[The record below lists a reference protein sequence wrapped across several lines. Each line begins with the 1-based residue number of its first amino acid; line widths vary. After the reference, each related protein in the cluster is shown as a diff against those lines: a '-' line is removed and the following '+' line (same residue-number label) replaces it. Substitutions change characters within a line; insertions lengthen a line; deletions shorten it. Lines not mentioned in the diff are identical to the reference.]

1 VINCELRASS
11 IFELCITTVGHTS
24 PIFAS
29 EDAGAFA
36 DELKDLGLP
45 RKRLR
50 RGAGSR
56 PASETTPSINMEDGD
71 MNGRSHAQYLQ
82 HLLQNGAGSD
92 TISRATSP
100 GLGFG
105 SNGTDLEKEKRYRPR
120 TFPYFKLLP
129 YNVEEEG
136 ERNAALE
143 EILKQLYIAIKA
155 EDISPGA
162 VHWTRELKGWLNLKF
177 EITRTLRVKL
187 AKMYYMLALAPGID
201 YAASER
207 FESMFRYLI
216 KQVTLCYCLLTKLT
230 SSLQEEALP
239 ETWTGP
245 CAGLE
250 TIMEGTQEYCPPLR
264 DSGESR
270 RSKTKP
276 QTHLKPLLLRIFIL

>member
-1 VINCELRASS
+1 
-11 IFELCITTVGHTS
+11 
-24 PIFAS
+24 
-29 EDAGAFA
+29 
-36 DELKDLGLP
+36 
-45 RKRLR
+45 
-50 RGAGSR
+50 
-56 PASETTPSINMEDGD
+56 MEDGD

-105 SNGTDLEKEKRYRPR
+105 SNEIDLEKEKRYRPR

-143 EILKQLYIAIKA
+143 EILKQLYIAIEA

-187 AKMYYMLALAPGID
+187 VKMYYMLALAPGID
-201 YAASER
+201 YTASER

-216 KQVTLCYCLLTKLT
+216 KQVIQYSVRLTKLT
-230 SSLQEEALP
+230 SRLQEEALP
-239 ETWTGP
+239 EARTRP
-245 CAGLE
+245 CTGLE
-250 TIMEGTQEYCPPLR
+250 TIMEGTQEYCSAVR
-264 DSGESR
+264 DSIEPRG
-270 RSKTKP
+270 SKTKP
-276 QTHLKPLLLRIFIL
+276 